1 MTRFSGLPAVLPALL
16 LSLVACSSSEEPPT
30 DEMTLLVTNDSC
42 QLMNCSPIRVLAF
55 PDKQPGTPGGNWSID
70 LGLVTTPSAC
80 LTLPPGAI
88 FRVIGGPDTTTF
100 SWTTGDAVSLG
111 TIPASGSIVLAVP
124 STGSFVPDRAKGW
137 KVSLPGGG
145 EVTEAEACSP

>member
-1 MTRFSGLPAVLPALL
+1 MTRFSGLPAVFPALL

-30 DEMTLLVTNDSC
+30 GDMTLLVTNDSC

-55 PDKQPGTPGGNWSID
+55 PDNQPGTPGGNWSID

-80 LTLPPGAI
+80 LTLPPRAI
-88 FRVIGGPDTTTF
+88 FRVIGGPDTTIF
-100 SWTTGDAVSLG
+100 SWTTGDGVSLG
-111 TIPASGSIVLAVP
+111 TIPASGSIVLSAP

-145 EVTEAEACSP
+145 QVTEAEACSP